1 MTVFVFCSTSS
12 NSGTSFS
19 AILLLSVLCSREVM
33 MIFIFTKKNIQLVY
47 FFLVSLAHWMDERQK
62 VYKARQR
69 RVETICQK
77 FNVAT
82 FSSNDTMEDLINQSV
97 HNDSASG
104 NERLCEF
111 IINKIFVKIAPL
123 LLVYVLPG
131 EHTLILKQ

>member
-1 MTVFVFCSTSS
+1 MTIFVFCSTSS

-33 MIFIFTKKNIQLVY
+33 MIFIFTKKNIQY

>member
-1 MTVFVFCSTSS
+1 MTIFVFCSTSS

-33 MIFIFTKKNIQLVY
+33 MIFIFTKKKYIVY

-123 LLVYVLPG
+123 LLVYVLVLPD
-131 EHTLILKQ
+131 EHTRLF

>member
-131 EHTLILKQ
+131 EHTLILKH

>member
-1 MTVFVFCSTSS
+1 M
-12 NSGTSFS
+12 
-19 AILLLSVLCSREVM
+19 
-33 MIFIFTKKNIQLVY
+33 
-47 FFLVSLAHWMDERQK
+47 SLAHWMDERQK

>member
-1 MTVFVFCSTSS
+1 
-12 NSGTSFS
+12 
-19 AILLLSVLCSREVM
+19 M
-33 MIFIFTKKNIQLVY
+33 MIFIFTKKIFL

-104 NERLCEF
+104 NEKLQF
-111 IINKIFVKIAPL
+111 TINKIFVKIAPF
-123 LLVYVLPG
+123 
-131 EHTLILKQ
+131 

>member
-1 MTVFVFCSTSS
+1 MSRLSLLEKPSAYIITDVADIETVT
-12 NSGTSFS
+12 GTSFS
-19 AILLLSVLCSREVM
+19 V
-33 MIFIFTKKNIQLVY
+33 NDD
-47 FFLVSLAHWMDERQK
+47 FFSYVFSVSLAHWMDERQK

-123 LLVYVLPG
+123 LLVYVL
-131 EHTLILKQ
+131 TTK

>member
-1 MTVFVFCSTSS
+1 MTIFVFCSTSS

-33 MIFIFTKKNIQLVY
+33 MIFIFTKKNIYQY